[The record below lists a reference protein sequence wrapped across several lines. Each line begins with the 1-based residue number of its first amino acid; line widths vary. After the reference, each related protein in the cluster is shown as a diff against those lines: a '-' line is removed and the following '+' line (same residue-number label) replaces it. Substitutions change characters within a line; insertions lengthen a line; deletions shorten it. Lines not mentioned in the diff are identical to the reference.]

1 MTQCFGYVR
10 VSTLKQGDGASLEAQ
25 KDAITGFASQ
35 QGLVITDWFEELET
49 ASKRGRPIFDGMMR
63 KLEAGKAQG
72 VIVHR
77 WDRSAR
83 NFTDW
88 AAISE
93 LADRGIKVFCA
104 GDNIDF
110 ESRSGRLMADIQMV
124 LAADYSRNLSIEVQ
138 KGQNQRLKQG
148 YWPWRA
154 PLGYVDTGE
163 GKLKKFCPIKSPLVK
178 EVFDRYLTGDYSIT
192 SLTDVMRERGLTGY
206 YNQPL
211 VRRNVEQ
218 ILRNPYYCG
227 QLKCSRGVFD
237 GAHKP
242 LITVATFQKVQ
253 KIKASKSTKKATKH
267 SYLFRNLINCS
278 ACGRILTGE
287 RQKAHIYYRC
297 HTKGCPEKSY
307 REDVLEAAASAAVSR
322 IRWTDVQIETFRRKL
337 ASRDLFADQD
347 AMRSS
352 LNLRAAEIQT
362 RQSRLTDLFVDGNIN
377 DAEYQMRKGQLK
389 LDLTRIDEERKALG
403 ELKKRQGS
411 LAELV
416 TFVCSLPQL
425 YGSATSSQKRRLLR
439 QLFEA
444 VETQSGSCMLKEAGW
459 VKDPVGSS
467 STPASLTSGHKVP
480 ATLLGGS
487 TRTSPRT
494 RPRRF
499 GR

>member
-49 ASKRGRPIFDGMMR
+49 ASKRGRPIFDDMMR
-63 KLEAGKAQG
+63 KLKSGKAQG

-93 LADRGIKVFCA
+93 LADRGVKVFCA

-148 YWPWRA
+148 HWPWRA
-154 PLGYVDTGE
+154 PLGYIDTGE
-163 GKLKKFCPIKSPLVK
+163 GKLKALCPKKSPLVK

-192 SLTDVMRERGLTGY
+192 SLTEVMRERGLTGY

-211 VRRNVEQ
+211 VRRNVER
-218 ILRNPYYCG
+218 ILNTPYYCG
-227 QLKCSRGVFD
+227 QLKCRRGVFD

-242 LITVATFQKVQ
+242 LISVATFQAVQ
-253 KIKASKSTKKATKH
+253 KVKASKHTKKKTKH
-267 SYLFRNLINCS
+267 GYLFRNLITCG

-297 HTKGCPEKSY
+297 HSKGCPEKSY
-307 REDVLEAAASAAVSR
+307 REDVLEAAASAAVVR
-322 IRWTDVQIETFRRKL
+322 IGWTDEQIDTFRRKL

-362 RQSRLTDLFVDGNIN
+362 RQSRLTDLFVDGSIN

-389 LDLTRIDEERKALG
+389 LDLARIDEERKALG

-411 LAELV
+411 LDELI
-416 TFVCSLPQL
+416 TFVCSLPKL
-425 YGSATSSQKRRLLR
+425 YGSSPSGKKRRLLR
-439 QLFEA
+439 QLFRT
-444 VETQSGSCMLKEAGW
+444 VETQAGEFVFKEAGW
-459 VKDPVGSS
+459 VKEPVGSS
-467 STPASLTSGHKVP
+467 SMHVGLPPVHELTSDHVS
-480 ATLLGGS
+480 ATKRG
-487 TRTSPRT
+487 
-494 RPRRF
+494 
-499 GR
+499 